1 MYYKER
7 IFMEYFISRKPKKHI
22 DALYKIDELLK
33 LKVANDL
40 IMFDGSQRN
49 YLKIK
54 VKEIRYSKTLKQNI
68 YTIIVLDTAGEIEDI
83 VDENW
88 LKENTL

>member
-1 MYYKER
+1 
-7 IFMEYFISRKPKKHI
+7 
-22 DALYKIDELLK
+22 
-33 LKVANDL
+33 
-40 IMFDGSQRN
+40 MFDGSQRN